1 MRSYLLFWLVWAA
14 GWSVSA
20 QNQVYFVHQQA
31 TGNQSGQSWQNAFT
45 DLHAALD
52 AAQSGDQVWI
62 ATGTYLPDA
71 DDNRDRS
78 FVLKSGLRLYGG
90 FAGNESAL
98 IQRDIAAHPVILSGD
113 IGVPG
118 DSLDNAYTI
127 LYMPYPDSTTLV
139 DGFVFQHGYAYNDT
153 IAASDAPA
161 ACGAAVYIMAKS
173 GKAYPTFENCKFL
186 NNAARLNG
194 GAVYVNGQS
203 SQGNLPVFKNC
214 DFENNK
220 ARLGGA
226 IYLYGGSDLDRGK
239 EIENCRFILN
249 RASFSGGS
257 IYYYNTIGNS
267 DLSIFDS
274 YFFKN
279 TCFSE
284 GVVFYIFKFTDS
296 PCRLEFN
303 HCTLDSNGYDGIS
316 LIYGNLMN
324 EGIKINF
331 KFIGNIVSNTKLVP
345 AFAGGASHMLKLE
358 NGSNTSTSDS
368 FNISSNRILNNTYSY
383 AFLSSVNYEKY
394 IVCNNNFC
402 YRSPAFSVAAKTLF
416 YENNVNLLYDHSFLA
431 SFFLS
436 NSLINIK
443 NNIFYAP
450 LNGIALTL
458 NNYSGSALDTVEM
471 FINNNL
477 FANSQ
482 ISVSRNASENA
493 CYENFINNV
502 FYNSGLEYVL
512 NTISP
517 NLSLF
522 FDHNLSYRP
531 CSDMIIPGLVCG
543 PNNIVSSD
551 PGFVN
556 PGLLDFR
563 LLPCSPLIDAGSNAA
578 VLGLLSDLDGALRIQ
593 GGTVD
598 IGPYEAAAFGWLAQT
613 ASVLPA
619 CEGSLGGAIQL
630 HPENGCEPLLYHWEP
645 NVGNG
650 AEINN
655 LPPGDYAVTVSDQR
669 GHSISDTI
677 TIAPAP
683 APTVLEIETTAL
695 NCGSVAGG
703 TALVGGSGGTAPYTY
718 QWSNDS
724 TGVQAPQLAPAPHSV
739 TLTDALGCLDSL
751 QLNIAANGQ
760 LTLSVDGG
768 PISCHGDLDGFVSAA
783 AANGLAPFHYA
794 WVPVLGP
801 DSSYHDLSPGQYVV
815 TVTDAYGCTSSFSFQ
830 LNDPPLLSG
839 QVLSS
844 PASGAQSPDG
854 TATAVPT
861 GGTLPYNYAWSIGAV
876 GMEQTGLMPG
886 WYTVTVT
893 DGHGCTSTASGEVSF
908 ISGTEDMEAV
918 TLKVWPNP
926 AATMLNFELPGSGRV
941 ELYDPLGRRCL
952 ESALKNGRAAL
963 DVRALPAG
971 VYRWRWQTRSGWV
984 VVER

>member
-1 MRSYLLFWLVWAA
+1 MTIV
-14 GWSVSA
+14 G
-20 QNQVYFVHQQA
+20 
-31 TGNQSGQSWQNAFT
+31 
-45 DLHAALD
+45 ALD
-52 AAQSGDQVWI
+52 N
-62 ATGTYLPDA
+62 PM
-71 DDNRDRS
+71 
-78 FVLKSGLRLYGG
+78 
-90 FAGNESAL
+90 
-98 IQRDIAAHPVILSGD
+98 
-113 IGVPG
+113 
-118 DSLDNAYTI
+118 DSCLFK
-127 LYMPYPDSTTLV
+127 TT
-139 DGFVFQHGYAYNDT
+139 
-153 IAASDAPA
+153 
-161 ACGAAVYIMAKS
+161 
-173 GKAYPTFENCKFL
+173 
-186 NNAARLNG
+186 
-194 GAVYVNGQS
+194 
-203 SQGNLPVFKNC
+203 
-214 DFENNK
+214 
-220 ARLGGA
+220 
-226 IYLYGGSDLDRGK
+226 
-239 EIENCRFILN
+239 
-249 RASFSGGS
+249 
-257 IYYYNTIGNS
+257 
-267 DLSIFDS
+267 
-274 YFFKN
+274 
-279 TCFSE
+279 
-284 GVVFYIFKFTDS
+284 
-296 PCRLEFN
+296 
-303 HCTLDSNGYDGIS
+303 
-316 LIYGNLMN
+316 
-324 EGIKINF
+324 
-331 KFIGNIVSNTKLVP
+331 
-345 AFAGGASHMLKLE
+345 
-358 NGSNTSTSDS
+358 
-368 FNISSNRILNNTYSY
+368 
-383 AFLSSVNYEKY
+383 
-394 IVCNNNFC
+394 
-402 YRSPAFSVAAKTLF
+402 
-416 YENNVNLLYDHSFLA
+416 
-431 SFFLS
+431 
-436 NSLINIK
+436 
-443 NNIFYAP
+443 
-450 LNGIALTL
+450 
-458 NNYSGSALDTVEM
+458 
-471 FINNNL
+471 NNL
-477 FANSQ
+477 FYNCQNAINFDDYTISSGKMLVDVFNNAFVDV
-482 ISVSRNASENA
+482 INDYSVSTT
-493 CYENFINNV
+493 I
-502 FYNSGLEYVL
+502 L
-512 NTISP
+512 NHTV
-517 NLSLF
+517 F

-531 CSDMIIPGLVCG
+531 CSDMNIPGLVCG

-556 PGLLDFR
+556 LGLLDFR
-563 LLPCSPLIDAGSNAA
+563 PLPCSPLIDAGSNAA

-619 CEGSLGGAIQL
+619 CEGSPGGAIQL
-630 HPENGCEPLLYHWEP
+630 RPENGCEPLLYHWEP

-718 QWSNDS
+718 QWSNGS
-724 TGVQAPQLAPAPHSV
+724 TGVQATQQAPGPHSV

-760 LTLSVDGG
+760 LTLAVDGG